1 MNYKKRKTEN
11 THSEIPDKVEEQ
23 ADLNNIPLMVH
34 AYIRKLGGQ
43 KR

>member
-1 MNYKKRKTEN
+1 MNYKKRKTQN

-23 ADLNNIPLMVH
+23 ADLNNILLMVH